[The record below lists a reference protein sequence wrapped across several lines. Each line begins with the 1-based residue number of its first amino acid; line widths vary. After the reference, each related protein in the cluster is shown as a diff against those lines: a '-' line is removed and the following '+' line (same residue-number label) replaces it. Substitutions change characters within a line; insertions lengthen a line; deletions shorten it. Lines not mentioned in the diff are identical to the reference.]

1 MKFLVKAREIL
12 SYNFSSVD
20 LWDEPLEVWTQD
32 NMELRETERKVQGY
46 SIGSLG
52 GHNFLPSLSVIQ
64 EPEYTRS

>member
-32 NMELRETERKVQGY
+32 NMELRETERKVEGH
-46 SIGSLG
+46 SVGSLG
-52 GHNFLPSLSVIQ
+52 GGTIFYQ
-64 EPEYTRS
+64 A